1 MWWDIRAGEPMT
13 MKAFVDLNK
22 MLHFILNLSLYL
34 LITASIVGYI
44 SAIIIS

>member
-1 MWWDIRAGEPMT
+1 MT

-44 SAIIIS
+44 FAIIIS